1 MASYYRRKNGTYCV
15 RVSNGM
21 KNGKQ
26 ELISA
31 TYKPPAGITAVQE
44 EREVKHFADLFEAA
58 VHNGVYIP
66 SMKTQST
73 QTNAFGM
80 TVGEFIERHYFNRI
94 EKKHSPNTVRFY
106 RSIAEQFI
114 LPSFGHLQL
123 TDITVKHQQAF
134 VEYLSAP
141 GSRADRQ
148 NSEPLSAATV
158 KRYSTVFA
166 SVMTEA
172 CKMGLIEE
180 NKIKCGSVEYP
191 KAVKKPL
198 QVYNRDEVRLFFE
211 ALDREPPKIKLMLL
225 CALLLGLRRGE
236 IVALK
241 WSDVNSAN
249 GSLSVTKS
257 AYKDKGETQKLKPPK
272 SQTSIRTV
280 YFTEVFARALE
291 EWRTA
296 QAEERVASGGRW
308 REQDFIFTNETGD
321 MISLYTPTR
330 ICSRFEEKNG
340 LHHLKLHGLRHTCGS
355 LMAGCGVDAETVKTV
370 LGHDSIE
377 TTNLYIHPYE
387 ANMRKAAEVLGEL
400 VANCKSEVS
409 A

>member
-1 MASYYRRKNGTYCV
+1 MASYYKRKNGTYCV

-31 TYKPPAGITAVQE
+31 TYKPPAGITAAQE

-58 VHNGVYIP
+58 VHNGVYVP
-66 SMKTQST
+66 GMKTQST

-114 LPSFGHLQL
+114 LPSFGHLRL

-180 NKIKCGSVEYP
+180 NKFKCGSVEYP

-211 ALDREPPKIKLMLL
+211 ALDREPPKIKLMLF

-241 WSDVNSAN
+241 WSGINPAD

-257 AYKDKGETQKLKPPK
+257 AYKDKGEPQKLKPPK

-280 YFTEVFARALE
+280 YFTEVFAKALE

-296 QAEERVASGGRW
+296 QDEERVASGGRW
-308 REQDFIFTNETGD
+308 TEQDFIFTNETGD
-321 MISLYTPTR
+321 MISLYAPTR
-330 ICSRFEEKNG
+330 ICSQFEEKNG
-340 LHHLKLHGLRHTCGS
+340 LHHLKFHGLRHTCGS
-355 LMAGCGVDAETVKTV
+355 LMASNGVDPETVKTV

-377 TTNLYIHPYE
+377 TTNLYLHPYE

-400 VANCKSEVS
+400 VANRKREVS

>member
-1 MASYYRRKNGTYCV
+1 MASYYKRKNGTYCV

-31 TYKPPAGITAVQE
+31 TYKPPVGITAAQE
-44 EREVKHFADLFEAA
+44 EREAKHFADLFEAA

-66 SMKTQST
+66 GMKTQAT
-73 QTNAFGM
+73 QTNAFGL

-114 LPSFGHLQL
+114 LPSFGHLRL

-241 WSDVNSAN
+241 WSDVNLVDC
-249 GSLSVTKS
+249 SLSVTKS
-257 AYKDKGETQKLKPPK
+257 AYKDKGEVQKLKPPK

-296 QAEERVASGGRW
+296 QAEERVASGDRW
-308 REQDFIFTNETGD
+308 TEQDFIFTNETGD

-355 LMAGCGVDAETVKTV
+355 LMASHGVDAETVKTV

>member
-1 MASYYRRKNGTYCV
+1 MASYYKRKNGTYCV

-21 KNGKQ
+21 KDGKQ

-31 TYKPPAGITAVQE
+31 TYKPPIGITAAQE

-66 SMKTQST
+66 GMKTQST

-114 LPSFGHLQL
+114 LPSFGHLRL

-148 NSEPLSAATV
+148 NGEPLSAATV

-191 KAVKKPL
+191 KMVKKPIH
-198 QVYNRDEVRLFFE
+198 VYNRDEVRLFFE

-241 WSDVNSAN
+241 WSDVNSAD

-296 QAEERVASGGRW
+296 QAEEHVASGDRW
-308 REQDFIFTNETGD
+308 TEQDFIFTNETGG

-355 LMAGCGVDAETVKTV
+355 LMASHGVDAETVKTV